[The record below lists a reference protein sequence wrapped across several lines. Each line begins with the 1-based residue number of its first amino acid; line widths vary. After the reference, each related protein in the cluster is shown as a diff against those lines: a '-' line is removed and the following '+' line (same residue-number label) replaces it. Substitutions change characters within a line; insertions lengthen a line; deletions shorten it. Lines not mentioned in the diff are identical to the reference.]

1 MAARRS
7 DPIPTVEATE
17 SAPASSRRATRRA
30 KPKTKGNPGAAV
42 EQVTEE
48 ARRAMIAKA
57 AYFHAE
63 RRGFAPGGEAQ
74 DWLRAEAEV
83 DALLRAAH
91 PGRPQ

>member
-7 DPIPTVEATE
+7 DPAPTIEATE
-17 SAPASSRRATRRA
+17 SAKAPSRRATRRVKPRA
-30 KPKTKGNPGAAV
+30 KTNSGATA
-42 EQVTEE
+42 EHVTEE
-48 ARRAMIAKA
+48 SRRAMIAEA

-63 RRGFAPGGEAQ
+63 RRGFAPGNETQ
-74 DWLRAEAEV
+74 DWLRAEAEI